1 MPEIVDALRAAEET
15 GAEDYIGAAIEDGFE
30 ELAVVARI
38 IFEVGVLDEDDVSGD
53 FGEATAEGCTFALIL
68 HLEKDAEVAEGD
80 GVRAIHGG
88 REVFAGVLQLKHFFE
103 NLASAVGGEA

>member
-53 FGEATAEGCTFALIL
+53 FGKATAEGCTFALIL

-80 GVRAIHGG
+80 GVGAIHGG
-88 REVFAGVLQLKHFFE
+88 GVDFAGVFPVEDYFE
-103 NLASAVGGEA
+103 ELAQDVD